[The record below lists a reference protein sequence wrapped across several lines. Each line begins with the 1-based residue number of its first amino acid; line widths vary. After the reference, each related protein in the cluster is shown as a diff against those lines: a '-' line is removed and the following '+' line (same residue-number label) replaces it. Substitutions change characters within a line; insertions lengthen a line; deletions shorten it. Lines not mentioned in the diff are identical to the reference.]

1 MRIIVTIQIIPEDLA
16 AHLALLQVEIVICHL
31 TFDVPGN
38 VKRYGAIDWCS
49 NGNNLNG

>member
-31 TFDVPGN
+31 TFDVPGIWSDRL
-38 VKRYGAIDWCS
+38 VQQW
-49 NGNNLNG
+49 